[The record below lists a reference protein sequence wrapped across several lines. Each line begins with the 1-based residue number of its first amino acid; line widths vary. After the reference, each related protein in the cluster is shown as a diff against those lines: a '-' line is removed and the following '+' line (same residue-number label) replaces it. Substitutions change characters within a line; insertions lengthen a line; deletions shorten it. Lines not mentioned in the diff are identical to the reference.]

1 MTQQE
6 LSLETYRFSTVINTC
21 EQNFP
26 STDQP
31 SDVDLAACFYAFLQR
46 EYLLPPPEEPEPV
59 KTPEDHRHQ
68 ALDTSLL
75 KLSSLDTAGKEHIA
89 AYLHHQYRRN
99 FQASTINGSYTA
111 LSCFVSFLKER
122 GTGGI
127 EKITKTDLEA
137 FIEHLQDKGIRIST
151 VRLRLAQLKAFL
163 RFIIERGALSEAVF
177 PWNLTIKMP
186 EPLPRAMDP
195 EDVDTLL
202 TAKASVRDRAMV
214 LLLLRTGMRIGEL
227 LRTRMS
233 DVTMEEQKI
242 LIYEAE
248 KNQRGRVVYFS
259 DDSKLALAAWIKER
273 TPCPEVLFY
282 GLKGR
287 PLSYQAA
294 RMMFE
299 KYLDKA
305 GLSHKGYTLHC
316 LRHTYAT
323 DLINARMPLECLEK
337 LMGHSRL
344 AVTRRYALLTDKT
357 REEEYFK
364 AMAII
369 ERREQDG
376 NDACDR
382 ELQKV
387 SEKTELF
394 PSHTQQLHE
403 HPETFCALGERAD

>member
-6 LSLETYRFSTVINTC
+6 LSLQEYRFSTVIDTSEKDFSSNH
-21 EQNFP
+21 
-26 STDQP
+26 QP

-68 ALDTSLL
+68 ALDNALL
-75 KLSSLDTAGKEHIA
+75 KLSSLDAAGTEHIA
-89 AYLHHQYRRN
+89 AYLHHQYRRH
-99 FQASTINGSYTA
+99 FQASTIKGSYTA
-111 LSCFVSFLKER
+111 LSCFASFLKER
-122 GTGGI
+122 GTDGI
-127 EKITKTDLEA
+127 EEITKTDLEA
-137 FIEHLQDKGIRIST
+137 FVEQLQDKGINIST
-151 VRLRLAQLKAFL
+151 VKLRLAQLKAFL
-163 RFIIERGALSEAVF
+163 RFIIDRGALSEAVF

-195 EDVDTLL
+195 EDVDKLL
-202 TAKASVRDRAMV
+202 AAKASVRDRAMV
-214 LLLLRTGMRIGEL
+214 VLLLRTGMRIGEL
-227 LRTRMS
+227 LRTRVR
-233 DVTMEEQKI
+233 DVTMEEQRI
-242 LIYEAE
+242 LIYEGE

-259 DDSKLALAAWIKER
+259 DDSKTALEAWIKER
-273 TPCPEVLFY
+273 KQCSELVFY

-323 DLINARMPLECLEK
+323 DLINARIPLECLEK

-369 ERREQDG
+369 ERRERDG
-376 NDACDR
+376 NDECDR
-382 ELQKV
+382 ELPAV
-387 SEKTELF
+387 SEETKLF
-394 PSHTQQLHE
+394 PPYTQQLHE
-403 HPETFCALGERAD
+403 HPETLRALGECAD

>member
-6 LSLETYRFSTVINTC
+6 LSLDAYRFSTVINSS
-21 EQNFP
+21 EKNFP
-26 STDQP
+26 SNHQP
-31 SDVDLAACFYAFLQR
+31 SDIDLAACFYAFFQR
-46 EYLLPPPEEPEPV
+46 EHLLPPPEEPV
-59 KTPEDHRHQ
+59 KTPEEHRRQ

-75 KLSSLDTAGKEHIA
+75 KLSSLVAAETEHIA

-127 EKITKTDLEA
+127 EEITRTDLEA
-137 FIEHLQDKGIRIST
+137 FVEHLHDKGIRIST
-151 VRLRLAQLKAFL
+151 VKLRLAQLKAFL
-163 RFIIERGALSEAVF
+163 RFTIDRGALSEAVF

-195 EDVDTLL
+195 EDVDKLL
-202 TAKASVRDRAMV
+202 AAKASVRDRAMV
-214 LLLLRTGMRIGEL
+214 VLLLRTGMRIGEL
-227 LRTRMS
+227 LRTRVR
-233 DVTMEEQKI
+233 DVTMEEQRI
-242 LIYEAE
+242 VIYEGE

-259 DDSKLALAAWIKER
+259 DDSKAALTAWIKER
-273 TPCPEVLFY
+273 TPCSELLFY

-323 DLINARMPLECLEK
+323 DLINARIPLECLEK

-369 ERREQDG
+369 ERRERDG
-376 NDACDR
+376 NDECDR
-382 ELQKV
+382 ELPAV
-387 SEKTELF
+387 SEETKLF
-394 PSHTQQLHE
+394 PAHTQQLHE
-403 HPETFCALGERAD
+403 HP